1 MADEIRIRLKDYY
14 ENPVGNE
21 EYLYVSREVYE
32 ILADIFRKEAHAQE
46 MKDIR
51 HIIRKGYAED
61 DMLKYID
68 EEQESVEDMVI
79 RKLELER
86 LENAMIKATKTLTPI
101 QRIRLKLYF
110 YDGLSVREIA
120 QIQNVNINAVW
131 KSLQMIIDRIKDF
144 FEKN

>member
-1 MADEIRIRLKDYY
+1 MADKIRIRLKDYY
-14 ENPVGNE
+14 DEPVGDE

-61 DMLKYID
+61 DMLEYID
-68 EEQESVEDMVI
+68 GEQESVEDVVI
-79 RKLELER
+79 RKIELER
-86 LENAMIKATKTLTPI
+86 LETAMVEATETLTPI

-120 QIQNVNINAVW
+120 QKQNVNINAVW
-131 KSLQMIIDRIKDF
+131 KSLQLIIDRIKSF